1 MVNIV
6 TFGSCLSRLTAAQ
19 LTTIFSYKVL
29 NHIAQIR
36 SDNFVNYYITKS
48 QEMIPYSYYT
58 NLIYQEGREAEANKI
73 LQTQYPEN
81 LGKYHLPDAVDIF
94 ENLKQQNVDIFLLDN
109 WCDIT
114 YKLLLPTCLDKFQDS
129 SVFLVGHSYT
139 NLLDYFK
146 FSDYLTPEESVHNWQ
161 IIIEFL
167 LQYQPNAQIFFLCFP
182 YCTSRDKT
190 DRYQR
195 AKKFAELFL
204 NQAIAK
210 NIITVPPFYV
220 KPTLT
225 KNWSHFD
232 SHIYASLAGFIHHT
246 LLLAD
251 RLSLSTIA

>member
-19 LTTIFSYKVL
+19 LATIFSYKVL
-29 NHIAQIR
+29 NHVAQIR
-36 SDNFVNYYITKS
+36 SDNFVNYYIKKN
-48 QEMIPYSYYT
+48 QQMIPYSYYA

-81 LGKYHLPDAVDIF
+81 IGKYHLPNTVDVF
-94 ENLKQQNVDIFLLDN
+94 ENLQQEKVDIFLLDN

-114 YKLLLPTCLDKFQDS
+114 YKLLCPTRLDEFQDS

-139 NLLDYFK
+139 NLLDYFQ
-146 FSDYLTPEESVHNWQ
+146 FSDYLTAEASVNNWQ
-161 IIIEFL
+161 LIIEFL
-167 LQYQPNAQIFFLCFP
+167 LQYQPHAQIFFLCFP
-182 YCTSRDKT
+182 YCTSQDKP

-195 AKKFAELFL
+195 AKKFADLFL
-204 NQAIAK
+204 NLAIAK
-210 NIITVPPFYV
+210 QIITIPPFYV

-246 LLLAD
+246 LLLGD
-251 RLSLSTIA
+251 RCS